1 MKKSVSLLLTCFLL
15 LIFACKKD
23 KKDPPKNPTGSNFE
37 MKEIQIV
44 VPANSTF
51 NPAGSKVFS
60 FATEQTADA
69 TGKAKVAFEKGSIT
83 LAYVFDDNKRPI
95 LAGFIT
101 DSTNIISPAT
111 TAKVLLYLG
120 YKIPLQPDTLA
131 AYFLNN
137 IDKLQGTAI
146 WKQEFE
152 TLFLS
157 DPLTLSNKSFL
168 APLKE
173 RMSQM
178 IDQTPPID
186 IYGKVAD
193 IHVDAN
199 DIKSGI
205 QVADDGLSQF
215 KVINKYRRR
224 AHAFLYKMSYKD
236 LNGSPFTVKSSID
249 KTTVADRNDAISP
262 VAAVTGFLS
271 EIGKSIEG
279 KGLESFAVT
288 SGPFPLELQNNESEA
303 LYKLRVIGPGG
314 TRKSNLTDAESDK
327 LIRLSFETFLLDMVI
342 PAVGII
348 TSMPDKPGA
357 GEIPPEEIVTKTDAL
372 ITFVKAMPEVYE
384 EVKNANYKMALDK
397 LLENVYRDG
406 KGVEMKLL
414 FMIALNID
422 NIPGGTSTFFN
433 EKFEHLLAILALTDA
448 ALGASD
454 LVRVETHILNSAE
467 MDEWEIKA
475 KAGLITLSPDKS
487 VVVPYQQLKLTATI
501 KNNTQ
506 QGYYEWGTTG
516 NYGKLTDTKGHTNM
530 ASFGSSDKDVFYESK
545 VTQVSLSDGDNIDY
559 IYVKA
564 FAGGVEVGTDTVMVN
579 VKRTNFEM
587 KPTGAT
593 VSGKTGSAHSIK
605 LYLENIDVET
615 KIPNSYADYKIIW
628 TTAGKYGKLNGI
640 GFNSVNVNTLT
651 EYNKN
656 SATYECLDKDTKTAT
671 ETINVRIYSKA
682 KNAPESEYK
691 IYDELS
697 GTVNIDNDPKK
708 IVYYASP
715 TAVHRGVV
723 NACGTGCVL
732 FIKKVPNAISY
743 KVEITGLSNPLY
755 PTYTDTWPAGD
766 PSHVRGY
773 GYALYKEAEAGDD
786 YIIGITGT
794 VSWSGGGPDYPITEH
809 FPLPSCS
816 GIAKVTVTVSQ

>member
-1 MKKSVSLLLTCFLL
+1 MKKSIFLICISFLL
-15 LIFACKKD
+15 VLLHSCKKD
-23 KKDPPKNPTGSNFE
+23 KKDPPKDPSGSNFE

-51 NPAGSKVFS
+51 KPAGSKVFS
-60 FATEQTADA
+60 FALEQTADA
-69 TGKAKVAFEKGSIT
+69 TGKAKVAFEKGSST

-120 YKIPLQPDTLA
+120 YNIPLQPDTLS

-137 IDKLQGTAI
+137 IDKLQGAVL
-146 WKQEFE
+146 WVQEFE

-173 RMSQM
+173 RMAQM

-186 IYGKVAD
+186 IYSKAAD

-199 DIKSGI
+199 DIRSGI
-205 QVADDGLSQF
+205 QVSDDGLSQF
-215 KVINKYRRR
+215 KVINNYRRR

-236 LNGSPFTVKSSID
+236 MNGSPFTVKNSID
-249 KTTVADRNDAISP
+249 KTTVADMNEAISP
-262 VAAVTGFLS
+262 VSAVTGFLS
-271 EIGKSIEG
+271 EIGKTIEG

-303 LYKLRVIGPGG
+303 RYKLRIVGPGAIP
-314 TRKSNLTDAESDK
+314 KSNMTDAETDK
-327 LIRLSFETFLLDMVI
+327 LIRLSFETFLLDIVI

-348 TSMPDKPGA
+348 TSIPKKPVTGAFPDVEK
-357 GEIPPEEIVTKTDAL
+357 VSKTDAL
-372 ITFVKAMPEVYE
+372 ITFVKAMPDVYE
-384 EVKNANYKMALDK
+384 EVKKANYKEALKK
-397 LLENVYRDG
+397 LLENVYKDG
-406 KGVEMKLL
+406 TGHLMNGL
-414 FMIALNID
+414 FKIALNKEIFTG
-422 NIPGGTSTFFN
+422 NVSSFFN
-433 EKFEHLLAILALTDA
+433 IKFERLLQTLALADA
-448 ALGASD
+448 AIGASD
-454 LVRVETHILNSAE
+454 LIRVEKHVFNSAYLE
-467 MDEWEIKA
+467 EWEIKA

-487 VVVPYQQLKLTATI
+487 VVVPYQQQKMTATI

-516 NYGKLTDTKGHTNM
+516 IYGKLTDTKGHTDLAN
-530 ASFGSSDKDVFYESK
+530 FSSTDKDVFYVSK
-545 VTQVSLSDGDNIDY
+545 VSQASLSDGDNIDY

-564 FAGGVEVGTDTVMVN
+564 FAGGIEVGTDTVMVN
-579 VKRTNFEM
+579 VKKTKFVM

-593 VSGKTGSAHSIK
+593 VSGKEGSANSIK
-605 LYLENIDVET
+605 LYLENTDALI
-615 KIPNSYADYKIIW
+615 KIPSSNTSYKIIW
-628 TTAGKYGKLNGI
+628 TTAGKYGKLNGV
-640 GFNSVNVNTLT
+640 GTTGVNTLT
-651 EYNKN
+651 EYDNN
-656 SATYECLDKDTKTAT
+656 TVSYECLDKDTKTAT

-682 KNAPESEYK
+682 KTAPESEYK
-691 IYDELS
+691 LFDELS
-697 GTVNIDNDPKK
+697 GSVKIDNDPTK
-708 IVYYASP
+708 IVYYAAP
-715 TAVHRGVV
+715 TAVHRHEV

-732 FIKKVPNAISY
+732 LVKKVPNAISY
-743 KVEITGLSNPLY
+743 KVEITGLPNPLY
-755 PTYTDTWPAGD
+755 PMYSETWAAGD
-766 PSHVRGY
+766 PNHVRGY
-773 GYALYKEAEAGDD
+773 GYALYKEEEAGDD

-794 VSWSGGGPDYPITEH
+794 VSWSGAGPNYPITEH
-809 FPLPSCS
+809 FPLPQCS